1 MTFRKL
7 IVATLL
13 LAVSATQAARTTL
26 SDIGLSV
33 YVPDGWTLSFLTGS
47 ASDTESTRMYAMI
60 NRENTD
66 RAVLTFE
73 AFDHVSELGA
83 HSWTT
88 LTGYAE
94 SLNIQGYPFSIVYID
109 DSIKQAGLFAWRV
122 YGRYGD
128 FDESD
133 LPIGVVD
140 RYSRTFANGDIGWII
155 SFEGDTADID
165 TAGPTYTKI
174 LDSVKVDLSFQTLPL
189 KIRGPSRHG
198 GYRPVRVTGASL
210 AIDGEAPP
218 FVRAS
223 DLLGRRI
230 EGDLAR
236 TADGWLWSPRSLHP
250 GVVHLRILG
259 AGRDESL
266 RAVLRP

>member
-73 AFDHVSELGA
+73 AFDHVSDLGA

-198 GYRPVRVTGASL
+198 GTVRCASP
-210 AIDGEAPP
+210 EPP
-218 FVRAS
+218 WPS
-223 DLLGRRI
+223 MGRRPPSCGPATFWDVASKVI
-230 EGDLAR
+230 WREPPMAGCGHPDRSIPEWSSCGSWGQAGTNPCAR
-236 TADGWLWSPRSLHP
+236 S
-250 GVVHLRILG
+250 
-259 AGRDESL
+259 
-266 RAVLRP
+266 